1 MQIGGR
7 GLLITFTIPNPRI
20 IIMKYLPIDQALFV
34 HNRANYIQ
42 HLQPNSIAVFH
53 SNDEMPTN
61 ADQFHPWKQS
71 SDLFYLSGI
80 DQEETILLIYP
91 DCPNPKYREALFLK
105 KTNEHIAIWEG
116 HKYTEE
122 EARAASGIQTIH
134 WKEDFA
140 GIFGMLM
147 NHAANVYLN
156 TNENDRASI
165 TVQNRDARFI
175 QETKSR
181 YPLHQYMRSAPI
193 MAQLRTSKSLWERDL
208 MQIACDI
215 TNKAFKRVLQF
226 VKPGVMEYELEAEI
240 QHEFLRNRGT
250 RPAYGSIIA
259 SGPSACVLH
268 YVDNNLRCED
278 GHLLLMD
285 FGVEYANY
293 CADLTRTIPVN
304 GKFTQRQKDVYN
316 AVLRVKKKAID
327 MMHIGMILKDFNAEV
342 GKVMESELKGLGL
355 ITDTDIKNQDPEW
368 PAFKKYFMHGTGHF
382 LGLDVHDIGDH
393 YAPVPANAVLT
404 CEPGIYIR
412 EEGIGIRIENDIM
425 LMPDGSKYDFMRDT
439 PAEVDEIE
447 SLMHS

>member
-1 MQIGGR
+1 
-7 GLLITFTIPNPRI
+7 
-20 IIMKYLPIDQALFV
+20 MKYLPIDQALFV
-34 HNRANYIQ
+34 HNRANYTQ

-316 AVLRVKKKAID
+316 AVLRVQKKAID

>member
-1 MQIGGR
+1 
-7 GLLITFTIPNPRI
+7 
-20 IIMKYLPIDQALFV
+20 MKYLPIDSQLFV
-34 HNRANYIQ
+34 QNRKQYTS
-42 HLQPNSIAVFH
+42 HLKSNSIAIFN
-53 SNDEMPTN
+53 SNDEMPFN
-61 ADQFHPWKQS
+61 ADQTHPWKQN
-71 SDLFYLSGI
+71 SDIFYLSGI

-91 DCPNPKYREALFLK
+91 ESPNPKYREALFLK

-116 HKYTEE
+116 HKYTEA
-122 EARAASGIQTIH
+122 EARAASGIETIH
-134 WKEDFA
+134 WVEDFNTV
-140 GIFGMLM
+140 FPMLM
-147 NHAANVYLN
+147 NHAEHVYLN

-165 TVQNRDARFI
+165 KVPTRDTRFI
-175 QETKSR
+175 EETKLR
-181 YPLHQYMRSAPI
+181 FPMHKYERSAPI
-193 MAQLRTSKSLWERDL
+193 MAKLRTVKSIWERDL

-215 TNKAFKRVLQF
+215 TNKAYRRVLNF
-226 VKPGVMEYELEAEI
+226 VKPGVMEFEIEAEI

-268 YVDNNLRCED
+268 YVDNNLRCND
-278 GHLLLMD
+278 GDLLLMD

-293 CADLTRTIPVN
+293 CADLTRTIPVS

-316 AVLRVKKKAID
+316 AVLRVQKKAID

-342 GKVMESELKGLGL
+342 GKVMESELLGLGL
-355 ITDTDIKNQDPEW
+355 ISKQDIADQNPEW

-393 YAPVPANAVLT
+393 YQPIPAGAVLT

-425 LMPDGSKYDFMRDT
+425 LMPDGSKYDFMKDT
-439 PAEVDEIE
+439 PSEVEEIE
-447 SLMHS
+447 TIMNSK

>member
-1 MQIGGR
+1 
-7 GLLITFTIPNPRI
+7 
-20 IIMKYLPIDQALFV
+20 MKYLPIDQALFV
-34 HNRANYIQ
+34 HNRANYIKQ
-42 HLQPNSIAVFH
+42 LQPNSIAVFH

-140 GIFGMLM
+140 QIFGMLM
-147 NHAANVYLN
+147 NHATHIYLN

-165 TVQNRDARFI
+165 TIQNRDARFI

-181 YPLHQYMRSAPI
+181 FPLHTYMRSAPI
-193 MAQLRTSKSLWERDL
+193 MAQLRTVKSLWEREL

-215 TNKAFKRVLQF
+215 TNKAFQRVLQF

-259 SGPSACVLH
+259 SGPNACVLH

-304 GKFTQRQKDVYN
+304 GKFTARQKDVYN
-316 AVLRVKKKAID
+316 AVLRVQKKAID
-327 MMHIGMILKDFNAEV
+327 MMHVGMILKDFNAEV

-368 PAFKKYFMHGTGHF
+368 PAYKKHFMHGTGHF

-393 YAPVPANAVLT
+393 YAPVPAGAVLT

-439 PAEVDEIE
+439 PAEVEEIE
-447 SLMHS
+447 SLMNR